1 MVTTNPKQ
9 RKIAIVGSRSVGKSS
24 LTVQFVDGHFVES
37 YYPTIENTFSKV
49 IKVKGIEYAT
59 EIVDTAG
66 QDEYSILSSK
76 HFIGIHGYIFVYSV
90 ASSQSF
96 EMVQVIRDKILN
108 QLGIEW
114 IPCVLVG
121 NKSDLRPD
129 QRQVSVEQGKVL
141 AAKFNC
147 AYTEASARY
156 NENVGKAFEQMIGQ
170 IEKVQNPTDTSDGG
184 GRVALES
191 KSLLVFWCLE
201 RHGLVRFGL
210 VWFGLAFGVTVLLH
224 FSAVKQRHRAIER
237 HTIRRNE
244 GLRIQCIMRVDPQD
258 NFKAFYYAS
267 SAVIPKEDIQIINT
281 TRILCQIPLE
291 RTERI
296 NIMLDVLDF
305 IKEKGGNPEKIK
317 ESQRRRFAPEEVVD
331 EVIALYEDHRAT
343 QYSATQI
350 NSKIN
355 ETQKAIAVK
364 RKAKEDAADLMK
376 LKTDLE
382 KEKKSLVDSAA
393 EKDVIL
399 RKKIGTIGNYVHDS
413 VTVEQNEDFNS
424 MQRDW
429 APEGVKVEKRDV
441 LSHHE
446 VLTRLDG
453 YDPERGVKVV
463 GHRGYFLKKWG
474 VFLNQALIN
483 YGLEFLDS
491 KGYTPLQTP
500 QFMLKEYMAKTAQL
514 EQFDEELYKVVDGDA
529 QNDKYLI
536 ATSEQPISAFH
547 ADEWLLSK
555 ELPIKYA
562 GFSSCYRREA
572 GSHGRDAWG
581 IFRVHQFEKIEQ
593 FILTD
598 PEKSWEMFDEMIAVS
613 EGFYKSLGVPYRV
626 VAIVSGA
633 LNNAAAKKYDL
644 EAWFPFQGEYK
655 ELVSCSNCTDYQ
667 SRALEIRYGAKL
679 QTEIRKKYVHALN
692 STLCATERALCCL
705 LENFQTED
713 GFNVPEPL
721 RKYIPGAVDFIPFT
735 KDLPK
740 DSTSQKTKGKGEKVP
755 APAPKPKVAPA
766 TPAEA
771 EEKLKDLKV

>member
-1 MVTTNPKQ
+1 MPAPPKQ

-49 IKVKGIEYAT
+49 IKYKGQEFAT

-66 QDEYSILSSK
+66 QDEYSILNSK
-76 HFIGIHGYIFVYSV
+76 HFIGIHGYVLVYSV
-90 ASSQSF
+90 ASMQSF
-96 EMVQVIRDKILN
+96 EMVEVIKDKILN
-108 QLGIEW
+108 HLGTEW
-114 IPCVLVG
+114 VPITIVG
-121 NKSDLRPD
+121 NKSDLRPE
-129 QRQVSVEQGKVL
+129 QRQVTPEQGKAL
-141 AAKFNC
+141 AEKFKC
-147 AYTEASARY
+147 AFTEASARY
-156 NENVGKAFEQMIGQ
+156 NENVTKGFELMIEQ
-170 IEKVQNPTDTSDGG
+170 IEKGENPNEPSGD
-184 GRVALES
+184 S
-191 KSLLVFWCLE
+191 KFN
-201 RHGLVRFGL
+201 LVREFGSWERYL
-210 VWFGLAFGVTVLLH
+210 SRSLGTEADIVLCPQLTVMLRRVVYGQWYTFNGYSLPALILDVT
-224 FSAVKQRHRAIER
+224 
-237 HTIRRNE
+237 
-244 GLRIQCIMRVDPQD
+244 
-258 NFKAFYYAS
+258 
-267 SAVIPKEDIQIINT
+267 
-281 TRILCQIPLE
+281 ILK
-291 RTERI
+291 
-296 NIMLDVLDF
+296 MLDVNDF
-305 IKEKGGNPEKIK
+305 ITERGGNPQKIK
-317 ESQRRRFAPEEVVD
+317 ESQRRRYAPEEAVD
-331 EVIALYEDHRAT
+331 EVIALYEDHRKTQYAAT
-343 QYSATQI
+343 Q
-350 NSKIN
+350 
-355 ETQKAIAVK
+355 
-364 RKAKEDAADLMK
+364 KAKEDASELLQQK
-376 LKTDLE
+376 IDLE
-382 KEKKSLVDSAA
+382 KEKKTWLDAAA
-393 EKDVIL
+393 EKEIIL
-399 RKKIGTIGNYVHDS
+399 KKKIGTIGNIVHES
-413 VTVEQNEDFNS
+413 VPVNNDEDHNELL
-424 MQRDW
+424 RTW
-429 APEGVKVEKRDV
+429 APEGATVEKKDV

-547 ADEWLLSK
+547 ADEWLTAK
-555 ELPIKYA
+555 DVPIRYA

-593 FILTD
+593 FVLTD
-598 PEKSWEMFDEMIAVS
+598 PEKSWEEFDRMISFS
-613 EGFYKSLGVPYRV
+613 EEFYQSLGVPYRV

-667 SRALEIRYGAKL
+667 SRALEIRYGTKL

-705 LENFQTED
+705 LENFQTEE
-713 GFNVPEPL
+713 GFNVPAPL
-721 RKYIPGAVDFIPFT
+721 RKYLPGAPEFIPFS
-735 KDLPK
+735 KELPK
-740 DSTSQKTKGKGEKVP
+740 DTTSQKAKGKADK
-755 APAPKPKVAPA
+755 APKPKVAPVGA
-766 TPAEA
+766 TPTEA
-771 EEKLKDLKV
+771 AEKLNDLKLYNLIALDGRCMHNMHLNQMIDINIEPEILHNSET